1 MSIARDILTTARRR
15 LGLSVGDIAEMLC
28 CNLNTA
34 YRIERGEPVRGTLL
48 ERVPA
53 VYRLDNET
61 AGRWLRARGE
71 R

>member
-15 LGLSVGDIAEMLC
+15 LGLGVGDIAKRME
-28 CNLNTA
+28 CNVNTA
-34 YRIERGEPVRGTLL
+34 YRVERGERVRGTLL

-53 VYRLDNET
+53 VYELDDET

>member
-1 MSIARDILTTARRR
+1 MSIAKDILTTARRK
-15 LGLSVGDIAEMLC
+15 LGLNVGDIAEVLG

-48 ERVPA
+48 ECVPA
-53 VYRLDNET
+53 AYGLDDET